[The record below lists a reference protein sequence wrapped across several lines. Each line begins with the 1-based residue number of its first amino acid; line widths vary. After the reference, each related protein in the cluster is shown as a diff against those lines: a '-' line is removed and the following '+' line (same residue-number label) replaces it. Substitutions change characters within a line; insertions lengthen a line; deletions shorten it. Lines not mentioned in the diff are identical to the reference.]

1 MNMLIIG
8 NEIHE
13 KNKEGL
19 EKMLNELKIEHKFG
33 NISEIDKY
41 DIIYHPSQAIDTS
54 KYPNKKFIFGPH
66 FSTFPT
72 DKLHG
77 IKNVHNNSVYI
88 QPSIWSK
95 EVWEPHIKKINL
107 PVKVFSFPVN
117 MEKFKPDKKL
127 EERDR
132 IFIYFKRRNP
142 NELMNLINFCKYK
155 NILPIVIDY
164 VRKYEEED
172 YLDCLKN
179 AKFGIILD
187 AHESQGFAIEEAL
200 SCNVPLL
207 VWNTKTMDQEY
218 NSKYEAISCTSVPYW
233 DERCGEIFYDV
244 NELEETFNKFV
255 SKLDK
260 YEPRKYIEENLGV
273 EKCAKKLETLIK
285 DIK

>member
-1 MNMLIIG
+1 MLIIG
-8 NEIHE
+8 DEMHE

-19 EKMLNELKIEHKFG
+19 KKMLDKLNIEHKFG
-33 NISEIDKY
+33 DISEIEDY
-41 DIIYHPSQAIDTS
+41 NLIYHPSQAIDTS
-54 KYPNKKFIFGPH
+54 KYPNKRFIFGPH

-72 DKLHG
+72 EKLNG
-77 IKNVHNNSVYI
+77 IINMHKNSVYI

-95 EVWEPHIKKINL
+95 EVWEPILKQIHL

-117 MEKFKPDKKL
+117 MEKFKPDKKI

-132 IFIYFKRRNP
+132 IFIYFKRRDP
-142 NELMNLINFCKYK
+142 DELMKLIQFCKYK
-155 NILPIVIDY
+155 NILPILIDY
-164 VRKYEEED
+164 VRKYKEED

-200 SCNVPLL
+200 SCDVPLL
-207 VWNTKTMDQEY
+207 VWNAKTMNQEY
-218 NSKYEAISCTSVPYW
+218 GSAYGTISCTSVPYW

-244 NELEETFNKFV
+244 NELEITFNKFV
-255 SKLDK
+255 SKLQV
-260 YEPRKYIEENLGV
+260 YEPRKYIEENLSV

>member
-1 MNMLIIG
+1 MLIIG
-8 NEIHE
+8 DEMHE

-19 EKMLNELKIEHKFG
+19 KKMLDKLNIEHKFG
-33 NISEIDKY
+33 DISEIDEY
-41 DIIYHPSQAIDTS
+41 NIVYHPSQAIDTS
-54 KYPNKKFIFGPH
+54 KYPNKRFIFGPH

-72 DKLHG
+72 EKLNG
-77 IKNVHNNSVYI
+77 IINMHKNSVYI
-88 QPSIWSK
+88 QPSIWCK
-95 EVWEPHIKKINL
+95 EVWEPILKQIHL

-117 MEKFKPDKKL
+117 MEKFKPDKKI

-132 IFIYFKRRNP
+132 IFIYFKRRDP
-142 NELMNLINFCKYK
+142 HELMNLIQFCKYK
-155 NILPIVIDY
+155 NILPILIDY
-164 VRKYEEED
+164 VRKYKEED

-200 SCNVPLL
+200 SCDVPLL
-207 VWNTKTMDQEY
+207 VWNAKTMNQEY
-218 NSKYEAISCTSVPYW
+218 GSAYGTISCTSVPYW

-244 NELEETFNKFV
+244 NELEITFNKFV
-255 SKLDK
+255 SKLQV
-260 YEPRKYIEENLGV
+260 YEPRKYIEENLSV

>member
-1 MNMLIIG
+1 MLLIIG

-19 EKMLNELKIEHKFG
+19 HKMLTELKMEYKFG
-33 NISEIDKY
+33 EMSEIEKY
-41 DIIYHPSQAIDTS
+41 NIIFHPSQAIDTS

-72 DKLHG
+72 DKLNI

-88 QPSIWSK
+88 QPSMWTK
-95 EVWEPHIKKINL
+95 ELWEPYVKKINL
-107 PVKVFSFPVN
+107 PIEVFSFPVN
-117 MEKFKPDKKL
+117 TERFKPDKGIEK
-127 EERDR
+127 RDR
-132 IFIYFKRRNP
+132 VFIYFKRRNP
-142 NELMNLINFCKYK
+142 NELMELINFCKYK

-200 SCNVPLL
+200 SCDVPLL
-207 VWNTKTMDQEY
+207 VWNAKTMNQEY
-218 NSKYEAISCTSVPYW
+218 GSKYGAISCTSVPYW

-255 SKLDK
+255 LKLDK
-260 YEPRKYIEENLGV
+260 YEPRKYIEENVSV
-273 EKCAKKLETLIK
+273 EKCTERLKELLNERI
-285 DIK
+285 

>member
-1 MNMLIIG
+1 MILIIG
-8 NEIHE
+8 DEMHK
-13 KNKEGL
+13 KNIEGL
-19 EKMLNELKIEHKFG
+19 NKMLTALKMEYKFG
-33 NISEIDKY
+33 KKSEIENYK
-41 DIIYHPSQAIDTS
+41 IIFHSSQAIDTS
-54 KYPNKKFIFGPH
+54 KYPNKRFIFGPH
-66 FSTFPT
+66 FSTFPN
-72 DKLHG
+72 DKLNG
-77 IKNVHNNSVYI
+77 IINKYKNSVYI
-88 QPSIWSK
+88 QPSIWTK
-95 EVWEPHIKKINL
+95 ELWEPILKQIHL

-142 NELMNLINFCKYK
+142 NELMNLVNFCKYK

-207 VWNTKTMDQEY
+207 VWNAKTMDQEY
-218 NSKYEAISCTSVPYW
+218 GSTYGAISCTSIPYW

-260 YEPRKYIEENLGV
+260 YEPRKYIEENLSL
-273 EKCAKKLETLIK
+273 EKCTERLKELI
-285 DIK
+285 DESS

>member
-1 MNMLIIG
+1 MILIIG
-8 NEIHE
+8 DEMHK
-13 KNKEGL
+13 KNIEGL
-19 EKMLNELKIEHKFG
+19 NKMLSKLNMEYKYGE
-33 NISEIDKY
+33 ISEIEDYK
-41 DIIYHPSQAIDTS
+41 IIFHSSQAIDTS
-54 KYPNKKFIFGPH
+54 KYPNKRFIFGPH
-66 FSTFPT
+66 FSTFPN
-72 DKLHG
+72 DKLNR

-88 QPSIWSK
+88 QPSIWTK
-95 EVWEPHIKKINL
+95 ELWEPILKQIHL

-142 NELMNLINFCKYK
+142 NELMNLVNFCKYK

-260 YEPRKYIEENLGV
+260 YEPRKYIEENLSL
-273 EKCAKKLETLIK
+273 EKCTERLKELIL
-285 DIK
+285 